1 MYTNGQ
7 NISAGELYD
16 EVMKSEDKRDFR
28 EEDSYGKRKNAESY
42 QISGKT

>member
-28 EEDSYGKRKNAESY
+28 EEDSYGKRKNAECY